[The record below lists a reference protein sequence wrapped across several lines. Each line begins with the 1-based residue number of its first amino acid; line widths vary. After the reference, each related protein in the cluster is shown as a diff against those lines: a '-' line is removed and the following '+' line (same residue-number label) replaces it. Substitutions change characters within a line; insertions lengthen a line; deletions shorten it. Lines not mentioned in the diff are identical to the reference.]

1 VSQLS
6 VIFSAEGLVSLL
18 SLTVMEIV
26 LGIDN
31 IIFIAILSDKV
42 AHGQGAKVRRLGLAL
57 ALIMRI
63 GLLLALSWLMGLTAP
78 LFSVLGQSFSGR
90 DLVLLAGGL
99 FLMAKATHELYEK
112 VEGGAGEAEAPGTD
126 GQPSSSAGGR
136 AAGFAATLAQ
146 ILALDIVFSLD
157 SVITAVGMVPHIPIM
172 ITAMVLAV
180 IVMLIFANT
189 VSSFINRHPSMKVLA
204 LSFLLLIGVLL
215 VADAFDK
222 HINKG
227 YVYFA
232 MAFSLGVEVINLRVR
247 KLARRR
253 KNRTPVSSPAAT
265 SKSSSPA
272 TP

>member
-1 VSQLS
+1 MSHLS
-6 VIFSAEGLVSLL
+6 VIFRPEGLASLV

-42 AHGQGAKVRRLGLAL
+42 AGGQGPRVRRLGLAL
-57 ALIMRI
+57 ALILRI
-63 GLLLALSWLMGLTAP
+63 GLLLTLSWLMGLTAP
-78 LFSVLGQSFSGR
+78 LFSLLGQDFSGR
-90 DLVLLAGGL
+90 DLVLLGGGL
-99 FLMAKATHELYEK
+99 FLMGKASHELYER
-112 VEGGAGEAEAPGTD
+112 VEGGGSDDLGTGAGDKDAATRPRT
-126 GQPSSSAGGR
+126 
-136 AAGFAATLAQ
+136 AGFGVTLAQ

-180 IVMLIFANT
+180 VVMLVFADA
-189 VSSFINRHPSMKVLA
+189 VSGFINRHPSMKVLA

-215 VADAFDK
+215 VADSFGK

-232 MAFSLGVEVINLRVR
+232 MAFSFGVEMINLRVR
-247 KLARRR
+247 RLARRR
-253 KNRTPVSSPAAT
+253 KQT
-265 SKSSSPA
+265 
-272 TP
+272 

>member
-1 VSQLS
+1 MSHLS
-6 VIFSAEGLVSLL
+6 VLFQPEGLASLV

-42 AHGQGAKVRRLGLAL
+42 AHGQGPKVRRLGLAL
-57 ALIMRI
+57 ALILRI

-78 LFSVLGQSFSGR
+78 LFGLLGQQFSGR
-90 DLVLLAGGL
+90 DLVLLGGGL
-99 FLMAKATHELYEK
+99 FLMGKASHELYEN
-112 VEGGAGEAEAPGTD
+112 VEGGGTTDLGTGAGAKDAATRPRT
-126 GQPSSSAGGR
+126 
-136 AAGFAATLAQ
+136 AGFAVTLAQ

-180 IVMLIFANT
+180 VVMLLFADA
-189 VSSFINRHPSMKVLA
+189 VSGFITRHPSMKVLA

-215 VADAFDK
+215 VADSFGK

-232 MAFSLGVEVINLRVR
+232 MAFSFGVEMINLRVR
-247 KLARRR
+247 RLARRR
-253 KNRTPVSSPAAT
+253 KQQT
-265 SKSSSPA
+265 
-272 TP
+272 

>member
-1 VSQLS
+1 MSYFS
-6 VIFSAEGLVSLL
+6 VLFRPEGLASLV

-42 AHGQGAKVRRLGLAL
+42 AHGQGSKVRRLGLAL
-57 ALIMRI
+57 ALILRI

-78 LFSVLGQSFSGR
+78 LFGLLGQEFSGR

-112 VEGGAGEAEAPGTD
+112 VEGSGDREGAGGGDD
-126 GQPSSSAGGR
+126 GNDQPASTGPR
-136 AAGFAATLAQ
+136 TAGFGVTLAQ

-172 ITAMVLAV
+172 VTAMVLAV
-180 IVMLIFANT
+180 VVMLVFADA
-189 VSSFINRHPSMKVLA
+189 VSGFINRHPSMKVLA

-215 VADAFDK
+215 VADGFGK

-253 KNRTPVSSPAAT
+253 KKA
-265 SKSSSPA
+265 
-272 TP
+272 